1 MSRIDRDRRKF
12 LAAGSTA
19 AAISLAGCSSV
30 VLNRLGG
37 DGEEEEEE
45 GDGGGGG
52 GGGGSERGENVP
64 EEVHSYLMDNSAKL
78 YEGEAVDETG
88 SSEVSISVGG
98 GEGLAFDP
106 PAVLV
111 DPGTTIT
118 WEWTGE
124 GGQHNVESDEN
135 SATEFRSGETQQGA
149 DITFSQTFESGN
161 QLYYCNPH
169 QAVGMYGA
177 VIVSGGGGME

>member
-30 VLNRLGG
+30 LLNRIGG
-37 DGEEEEEE
+37 DGEGGEDGGSE
-45 GDGGGGG
+45 DGGGGG
-52 GGGGSERGENVP
+52 GGGGGMERGENVP
-64 EEVHSYLMDNSAKL
+64 EAVHTFLTDNSANL

-88 SSEVSISVGG
+88 SSEVTISVGG

-111 DPGTTIT
+111 DSGTTIT
-118 WEWTGE
+118 WEWTGA
-124 GGQHNVESDEN
+124 GGGHNVVSAGD
-135 SATEFRSGETQQGA
+135 SATEFESGSAQAGG
-149 DITFSQTFESGN
+149 DITFSQTFDSAGN
-161 QLYYCNPH
+161 QLYYCGPH

-177 VIVSGGGGME
+177 VIVE

>member
-30 VLNRLGG
+30 LLNRIGGSGDGGEDGG
-37 DGEEEEEE
+37 DDG

-52 GGGGSERGENVP
+52 GGMDRGENVP
-64 EEVHSYLMDNSAKL
+64 EAVHTFLTENSANL

-88 SSEVSISVGG
+88 SGEISISVGA

-111 DPGTTIT
+111 DSGTTIT

-124 GGQHNVESDEN
+124 GGAHNVQSTGD
-135 SATEFRSGETQQGA
+135 SATEFSSGSAQGGA
-149 DITFSQTFESGN
+149 DITFSQTFEESGN
-161 QLYYCNPH
+161 QLYLCNPH

-177 VIVSGGGGME
+177 VIVQ

>member
-30 VLNRLGG
+30 LLNRIGGGEDGGG
-37 DGEEEEEE
+37 DD

-52 GGGGSERGENVP
+52 GMGGGENVP
-64 EEVHSYLMDNSAKL
+64 EAVHTFLTDNSANL

-88 SSEVSISVGG
+88 SSEVTISVGA
-98 GEGLAFDP
+98 GEGLAFEP

-111 DPGTTIT
+111 DSGTTIT

-124 GGQHNVESDEN
+124 GGAHNVQSAGD
-135 SATEFRSGETQQGA
+135 SATEFSSGSAQSGA
-149 DITFSQTFESGN
+149 DITFSQTFEESGN
-161 QLYYCNPH
+161 QLYLCNPH

-177 VIVSGGGGME
+177 VIVQ

>member
-30 VLNRLGG
+30 LLNRIGG
-37 DGEEEEEE
+37 GEGGGE
-45 GDGGGGG
+45 DGGGEGG
-52 GGGGSERGENVP
+52 CDVGGMDRGENVP
-64 EEVHSYLMDNSAKL
+64 EAVHTFLTENSANL

-88 SSEVSISVGG
+88 SSEISLSVGA
-98 GEGLAFDP
+98 GEGLAFEP

-111 DPGTTIT
+111 DSGTTIT

-124 GGQHNVESDEN
+124 GGAHNVQSASD
-135 SATEFRSGETQQGA
+135 SATEFTSGSAQEGA
-149 DITFSQTFESGN
+149 DVTFSQTFEESGN
-161 QLYYCNPH
+161 QLYFCNPH

-177 VIVSGGGGME
+177 VIVQ

>member
-37 DGEEEEEE
+37 DGDDSEDEEE
-45 GDGGGGG
+45 DGGDG

-64 EEVHSYLMDNSAKL
+64 EDVHSYLTDNSTNL
-78 YEGEAVDETG
+78 YEGEADDQTG
-88 SSEVSISVGG
+88 SDEVTVAVGG
-98 GEGLAFDP
+98 GEGLAFDH

-111 DPGTTIT
+111 DAGTTIT

-124 GGQHNVESDEN
+124 GGAHNVVSADG
-135 SATEFRSGETQQGA
+135 SATEFESGEAVDSASETYSE
-149 DITFSQTFESGN
+149 TFEESGN
-161 QLYYCNPH
+161 QLYYCSPH

-177 VIVSGGGGME
+177 VIVE